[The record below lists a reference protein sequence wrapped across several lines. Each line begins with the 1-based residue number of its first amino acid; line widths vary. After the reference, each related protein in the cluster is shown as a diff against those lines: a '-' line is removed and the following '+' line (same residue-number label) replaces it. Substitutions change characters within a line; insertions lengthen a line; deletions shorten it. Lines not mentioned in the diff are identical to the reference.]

1 MAGSHRAQRGG
12 GRAAARE
19 ARRQKARKRNQ
30 TIAAGVAVVVLVGG
44 GGIAALNAFGGD
56 DSSGDSKKGKGPGDD
71 KSSDSK
77 VLADDTGL
85 LDVAGAKTLGSTG
98 TWAVSATSDG
108 SGAGDHDYVCQ
119 SQRFAD
125 PSGLRTWVR
134 KFANATTKD
143 SAVQYIE
150 VSNDA
155 AAAEKAY
162 GTIVGW
168 FSQCAAEKRTRLNN
182 SYILSGMGEKG
193 WIAVFGQ
200 ATGPKTRYRTVSVTL
215 AGQATLVVEH
225 DSNGTTPP
233 KPDAVL
239 NTTAAALQKI
249 CPQTGGCGSGT
260 PAAKASLLPTSE
272 PAGFMAP
279 AELPIIAAVD
289 KPWVS
294 TPGKVGNTTQCER
307 TDPKKAKATKYATQ
321 TYLAPGAKVPTEF
334 GLDDT
339 VARFASANAAAAY
352 VSLVRKNVDGCQ
364 KAVSTAKVSSVGAL
378 SSGGVKGEAWE
389 ASFDTGNGKKAKF
402 RIGVAAAG
410 NHAVYLLFPVL
421 PNLDITDT
429 AFLDTLRRA
438 AERSVSYK

>member
-19 ARRQKARKRNQ
+19 ARREKARKRNQ

-56 DSSGDSKKGKGPGDD
+56 DSSGDAKKGKGPGDD

-77 VLADDTGL
+77 VLADDKGL

-98 TWAVSATSDG
+98 TWSVSATADG

-134 KFANATTKD
+134 KFANPTTKD
-143 SAVQYIE
+143 SAVQYVE

-168 FSQCAAEKRTRLNN
+168 FSQCAAEKRTRLNT
-182 SYILSGMGEKG
+182 SYLLSGMGDKG

-200 ATGPKTRYRTVSVTL
+200 ATGPKTRYRTISVTL

-225 DSNGTTPP
+225 DTNGTTPP

-239 NTTAAALQKI
+239 NATAAALQKI

-307 TDPKKAKATKYATQ
+307 TDPKKAKAAKYATQ

-339 VARFASANAAAAY
+339 VARFASPNAAAAY

-364 KAVSTAKVSSVGAL
+364 KAVSTAKVSSVGTI
-378 SSGGVKGEAWE
+378 STGGVKGEAWE
-389 ASFDTGNGKKAKF
+389 ASFETGSGKKARF

-421 PNLDITDT
+421 PDLDITDS
-429 AFLDTLRRA
+429 AFVDTLRRA
-438 AERSVSYK
+438 AERSASYK